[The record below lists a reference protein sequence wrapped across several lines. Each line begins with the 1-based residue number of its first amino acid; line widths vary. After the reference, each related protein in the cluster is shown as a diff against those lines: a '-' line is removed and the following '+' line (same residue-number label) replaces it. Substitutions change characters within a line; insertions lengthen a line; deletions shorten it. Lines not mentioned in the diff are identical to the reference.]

1 MPLILGA
8 QSATAATGVVTN
20 SCRFNP
26 ADDPT
31 LTLTLGTPTNRD
43 KWTFSAWIKKSDGA
57 AASDNGIMQM
67 GPSTDFTHVV
77 LAPEVEV
84 TNKISSSFVG
94 RLKTNAVYRDIT
106 SWYHMV
112 VVWDSD
118 NGTPGDRIRLY
129 VNGAEITSF
138 GTDTNPTSG
147 ELSGLASG
155 NDLTIGSAGT
165 YELDGYMAEVVLCDG
180 QAYTPSDFGEFDED
194 SPTIWKPIDVS
205 GLTFGAQGFYLD
217 FEDSANLGADVSGN
231 GNDFT
236 EANLD
241 ATDQATDTPVN
252 NFCTMNPL
260 DNYLQS
266 MTFSQGN
273 NEIVTDYASPATGT
287 IGVTAGK
294 WYWECKAVAS
304 SGGDFY
310 TGISSTQVT
319 DLNAENGYRANDWS
333 YYGPTGNYLN
343 NNTDTSY
350 GTSYSVADII
360 GVALDI
366 TNSKLYFSKGG
377 VWQDSGDPTS
387 GASGTGA
394 ISITAVAST
403 PLGSYTP
410 AAGGWSSSVDYTWA
424 FNFGGS
430 PAFTVSSGNADG
442 NGYGNFEYEPP
453 SGYLALCTK
462 NLATDGG

>member
-77 LAPEVEV
+77 LAPEIEV

-94 RLKTNAVYRDIT
+94 RLKTSAVYRDILA
-106 SWYHMV
+106 WYHMV

-155 NDLTIGSAGT
+155 NDLTVGSAGT

-194 SPTIWKPIDVS
+194 SPTIWKPKSLS

-217 FEDSANLGADVSGN
+217 FEDSANLGNDVSGN

-236 EANLD
+236 EANLT
-241 ATDQATDTPVN
+241 ALDQTTDTPVN
-252 NFCTMNPL
+252 NFATVNAL
-260 DNYLQS
+260 DNFYPGV
-266 MTFSQGN
+266 TFSEGN
-273 NEIVTDYASPATGT
+273 TVVVTP
-287 IGVTAGK
+287 
-294 WYWECKAVAS
+294 AS
-304 SGGDFY
+304 S
-310 TGISSTQVT
+310 T
-319 DLNAENGYRANDWS
+319 
-333 YYGPTGNYLN
+333 
-343 NNTDTSY
+343 
-350 GTSYSVADII
+350 
-360 GVALDI
+360 
-366 TNSKLYFSKGG
+366 
-377 VWQDSGDPTS
+377 
-387 GASGTGA
+387 
-394 ISITAVAST
+394 
-403 PLGSYTP
+403 
-410 AAGGWSSSVDYTWA
+410 
-424 FNFGGS
+424 
-430 PAFTVSSGNADG
+430 
-442 NGYGNFEYEPP
+442 
-453 SGYLALCTK
+453 
-462 NLATDGG
+462 